1 MSAPKQIVVTQADVD
16 FVDEVTSAANLVTH
30 DGYFE
35 INTDAIILDAAR
47 FRIAATRS
55 AEARIAGLVEALCEW
70 LKHHADCDAAKS
82 FSVFGRPSVCCCG
95 LDEALRAALA
105 TTTEGEKG

>member
-16 FVDEVTSAANLVTH
+16 FVDEVTSAANLVTY

-55 AEARIAGLVEALCEW
+55 AEARIAGLVEALEPW
-70 LKHHADCDAAKS
+70 LRHHADCEKCQG
-82 FSVFGRPSVCCCG
+82 FSVFSRPKPCSCG
-95 LDEALRAALA
+95 LSAALA
-105 TTTEGEKG
+105 TTNATTEGEKG